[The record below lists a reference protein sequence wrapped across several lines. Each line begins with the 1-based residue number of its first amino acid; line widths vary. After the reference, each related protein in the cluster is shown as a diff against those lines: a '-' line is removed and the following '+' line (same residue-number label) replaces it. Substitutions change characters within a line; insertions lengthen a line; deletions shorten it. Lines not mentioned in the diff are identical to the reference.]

1 MMVSSLLWV
10 VEFIIIII
18 IIRERIKAHEGQN
31 WTTIF
36 VFFSKDFFFSTYKKK
51 KKNGDQ
57 FKRKFERP
65 RFRSHHRY
73 KGTRKRTVKRARCRT
88 GARTGPP
95 LALAP
100 PRVVKGFGCVA
111 RCWVFVKA
119 PQSHHHESSS
129 AFVGSASARRRPFE
143 LEFSQRVGRMKID
156 DFASSLR
163 RRRRR
168 PLFSSSQND
177 HHNDGA
183 HFRGGFALKR
193 LFRARRS
200 EGPRSFPLLL
210 LLLLPREKK

>member
-65 RFRSHHRY
+65 RFRSHRY
-73 KGTRKRTVKRARCRT
+73 KGSKRTVKRARCRT

-100 PRVVKGFGCVA
+100 PRVKGFGVA
-111 RCWVFVKA
+111 RWVFVKA
-119 PQSHHHESSS
+119 QSHHHESS

-156 DFASSLR
+156 DFASSLSSKKKKKTTLFFVSK
-163 RRRRR
+163 R
-168 PLFSSSQND
+168 PPQRWRALSLGVRFS
-177 HHNDGA
+177 
-183 HFRGGFALKR
+183 KR
-193 LFRARRS
+193 LFRARLTS

-210 LLLLPREKK
+210 LLLLLLPREKK

>member
-10 VEFIIIII
+10 VEFIIIIII

-65 RFRSHHRY
+65 RFRSHRY
-73 KGTRKRTVKRARCRT
+73 KGTSKRTVKRARCRT

-100 PRVVKGFGCVA
+100 PRVKGFGFVA
-111 RCWVFVKA
+111 RWVFVKA
-119 PQSHHHESSS
+119 QSHHHESS

-210 LLLLPREKK
+210 LLLLLLLPREKK